1 MTHSPLATHPQPAR
15 RPAIRTL
22 AALTL
27 SVALW
32 ASAFAGIR
40 VGLHGYFAHGKRR
53 LDKVLSTHMHF
64 IPTSALVR
72 RASGSTRRIARA
84 TTCNDRQ
91 GSDTAQEKR

>member
-1 MTHSPLATHPQPAR
+1 
-15 RPAIRTL
+15 
-22 AALTL
+22 
-27 SVALW
+27 
-32 ASAFAGIR
+32 
-40 VGLHGYFAHGKRR
+40 
-53 LDKVLSTHMHF
+53 MHF